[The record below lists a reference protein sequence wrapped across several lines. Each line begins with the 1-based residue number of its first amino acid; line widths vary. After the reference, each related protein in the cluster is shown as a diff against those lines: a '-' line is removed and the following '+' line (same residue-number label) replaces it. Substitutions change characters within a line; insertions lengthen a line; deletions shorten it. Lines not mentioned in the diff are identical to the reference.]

1 MYDLGPELDDAT
13 VDPGTNLLVA
23 GPPLTGKRR
32 LAMELLAAGA
42 AAGEGAVAVTTR
54 DSAERVLSEYR
65 SLVADPGSAAVG
77 VVDCVTR
84 NQGGSPTDS
93 ESVTYVSS
101 PTDMTGIGISFSEF
115 LEEFYERGYRRN
127 RVLLDSLSTL
137 LMYTDLQTVFQF
149 MHVFTNRVEDAGA
162 LGLYVVDSTAH
173 DPETMNT
180 LTQLFDGVVEVDED
194 REVSVRLP
202 DPGASAAGG

>member
-1 MYDLGPELDDAT
+1 MYDLGPELGDAT

-42 AAGEGAVAVTTR
+42 AAGEGGVVVTTR

-84 NQGGSPTDS
+84 NQGASPADS
-93 ESVTYVSS
+93 ESVSYVSS
-101 PTDMTGIGISFSEF
+101 PTDMTGIGIGFSEF
-115 LEEFYERGYRRN
+115 LEEFYERGHRRN
-127 RVLLDSLSTL
+127 RVLLDSLSAL

-173 DPETMNT
+173 GPETMNT

-202 DPGASAAGG
+202 GPGASAAEG